1 MKKLLLFLII
11 PFLTFGQ
18 NDDLKDTSIDKK
30 RTLSVEFPFNQ
41 GVSFFGNSFK
51 TNMDFGV
58 ALILKGGG
66 FLDSIKEEASDL
78 EHIGFAVSINML
90 FDSNSHQE
98 FRVHGDASFLA
109 FKLVVKSD
117 NLTSALDFSFLINDD
132 INMFYDDA
140 FRLSMTQQIADF
152 LYVTGGWYLDRDK
165 KGHKNTRHD
174 LPIFGLGV
182 HF

>member
-18 NDDLKDTSIDKK
+18 NADLKDTSIDKK
-30 RTLSVEFPFNQ
+30 RTFSIDIPFNQ

-51 TNMDFGV
+51 TNMDFGL
-58 ALILKGGG
+58 AFLLEGGG
-66 FLDSIKEEASDL
+66 FLDSWKEEFSDL
-78 EHIGFAVSINML
+78 ETIGVAVSINML

-98 FRVHGDASFLA
+98 FRVHGDASFLS
-109 FKLVVKSD
+109 FKLVWESD
-117 NLTSALDFSFLINDD
+117 DRWGAIDFSFLINDD

-140 FRLSMTQQIADF
+140 FRLSLTHQIADF

-182 HF
+182 AF